1 MRSVTSVCN
10 MALGYLNHPPLS
22 SLDEEGRPE
31 AELLRRIFPDVRDR
45 VLGEHPWSFATR
57 REPLAE
63 LSQDS
68 PYPDCSKAYGL
79 PHSCLR
85 VLDVGDGSRYIREG
99 GRIYTSHPRPSIEYV
114 KRVEEMDDW
123 PPKVISALCCLL
135 AAEMAL
141 PLSGDANLFNAM
153 YNRFR
158 MEIDSAKSEDYIE
171 NFHASQPDGTPGG
184 FLSSRFGG
192 L

>member
-1 MRSVTSVCN
+1 
-10 MALGYLNHPPLS
+10 
-22 SLDEEGRPE
+22 
-31 AELLRRIFPDVRDR
+31 
-45 VLGEHPWSFATR
+45 
-57 REPLAE
+57 
-63 LSQDS
+63 
-68 PYPDCSKAYGL
+68 
-79 PHSCLR
+79 
-85 VLDVGDGSRYIREG
+85 
-99 GRIYTSHPRPSIEYV
+99 
-114 KRVEEMDDW
+114 MDDW